1 MYLLYAID
9 VNGGSAVSAVVWW
22 PTVRQDVRRDERHAC
37 LSRRLTMKTATSTP
51 RTCCLRD

>member
-22 PTVRQDVRRDERHAC
+22 PTVRQDVRRDEKHAC
-37 LSRRLTMKTATSTP
+37 LSRRLTM
-51 RTCCLRD
+51 